1 MKNGKIGVGV
11 IGVHPERG
19 WASTAHIPAI
29 RSNPDYELVAL
40 TSSDAQTARQA
51 ANKFNVPYAFQS
63 HLDLLKIPEIDLVV
77 VTVKVPQHFA
87 LVSAA
92 LKAGKSVYC
101 EWPLGRD
108 LAEAVE
114 VAKLAKSHKVHG
126 AVGLQSRAT
135 PVVNYVKD
143 LIKDGYVGQV
153 LSTSVVGSGIF
164 WGATL
169 PASSIYMLDPKN
181 GVGMINVSFAHG
193 LDAVAYALDS
203 QITEL
208 TAILGTRRKAV
219 QIIETNEMVPMTTPD
234 QIIVGGTLEDGT
246 LVSVHYRGGLSRGT
260 NFRWEINGTRGDLVV
275 TSSLGYPAVGEV
287 KIQGG
292 QGDDRAVND
301 LTIPSKYTR
310 GNGPSGPGQA
320 VFYNYARPA
329 EDLRTGTHLSATFDD
344 AVVLHKVI
352 DAVETSAK
360 SGSRKAL

>member
-19 WASTAHIPAI
+19 WARTAHIPAI
-29 RSNPDYELVAL
+29 RSHPDYELVAL
-40 TSSDAQTARQA
+40 TRSDAQTARQA
-51 ANKFNVPYAFQS
+51 AHTFNVPYAFQS

-108 LAEAVE
+108 LAEAV
-114 VAKLAKSHKVHG
+114 
-126 AVGLQSRAT
+126 AV
-135 PVVNYVKD
+135 
-143 LIKDGYVGQV
+143 
-153 LSTSVVGSGIF
+153 SGIF

-169 PASSIYMLDPKN
+169 PASSLYTLDPKN
-181 GVGMINVSFAHG
+181 GAGMIHVSFAHG
-193 LDAVAYALDS
+193 LDAVSYALDA

-208 TAILGTRRKAV
+208 TATLGTRRKAV
-219 QIIETNEMVPMTTPD
+219 QIIETNDMVPMTTPD
-234 QIIVGGTLEDGT
+234 QIIMGGTLADGT
-246 LVSVHYRGGLSRGT
+246 LVSVHYRRGLSRGT

-275 TSSLGYPAVGEV
+275 TSSLGYPAVGEAT
-287 KIQGG
+287 IQGG
-292 QGDDRAVND
+292 QGDDIAVHD
-301 LTIPSKYTR
+301 LPIPSQYTR
-310 GNGPSGPGQA
+310 GNVPSGPGQA
-320 VFYNYARPA
+320 VFYHYARLA
-329 EDLRTGTHLSATFDD
+329 EDLRTGTQLSATFDD